1 MKVSDSLGTRL
12 SLTGYLKQLSGKWN
26 FPPEVDGLRLL
37 SSAALSNGYKCYH
50 ATHDQHLNILLAKAT
65 FYNFETK
72 QSLLPLL
79 DVGES
84 RFRSRIQAAC

>member
-1 MKVSDSLGTRL
+1 M
-12 SLTGYLKQLSGKWN
+12 SGKWN

-65 FYNFETK
+65 FYHFETK

-84 RFRSRIQAAC
+84 RFRSRIQAACWSVWVGGWRVVY